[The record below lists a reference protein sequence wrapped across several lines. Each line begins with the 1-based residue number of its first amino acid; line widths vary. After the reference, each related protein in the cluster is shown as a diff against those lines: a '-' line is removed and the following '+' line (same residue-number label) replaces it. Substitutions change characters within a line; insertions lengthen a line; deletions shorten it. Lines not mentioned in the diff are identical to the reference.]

1 MVAAGRRP
9 AAATAL
15 DAYVLDDF
23 LLEQCIIPLLR
34 NVPFRMDFSWLL
46 SWWGSWRSNKNE
58 YQHQPPNAALSVAL
72 GLALIRCG
80 TLWITRGH
88 LPGAGA
94 LGLCVD
100 YRNDRRRLVWYSFLR
115 CAVPVL
121 YQQMLLLIDYSNNN
135 KDTGIA
141 TSSTS
146 AGALPL
152 DTNETKLQTS
162 VEQMRALRR
171 RKYVVMWIERI
182 VERTLPTLR
191 WAAWTTAFWWS
202 YVGDNNEQS
211 RRMLISPE
219 LEMRLSGLSYR
230 PTNAATSQS
239 SNNHALRDQTPL
251 NCAFGQRRWMWDILV
266 RSAQLHTAGLWD
278 VPQILTAL
286 WKHPLVLRLRR
297 TKLRDLQGEYA
308 DAARYVCQKC
318 GRSPTNAVQVTFHGQ
333 PFYEC
338 YLCSRKS

>member
-1 MVAAGRRP
+1 MVAAGPRP
-9 AAATAL
+9 AAVTAL
-15 DAYVLDDF
+15 DASVLDDF

-34 NVPFRMDFSWLL
+34 NVPFRMDFSWLF
-46 SWWGSWRSNKNE
+46 SWWASWLSNNDY
-58 YQHQPPNAALSVAL
+58 YQQQQQPNAAVAVAL

-115 CAVPVL
+115 CVVPML
-121 YQQMLLLIDYSNNN
+121 YQMLLIDYGSDN
-135 KDTGIA
+135 KDIA
-141 TSSTS
+141 ASTTFT
-146 AGALPL
+146 GALPL
-152 DTNETKLQTS
+152 GTNETKLQNS

-171 RKYVVMWIERI
+171 RKYVLMWIERI
-182 VERTLPTLR
+182 VERILPTLR

-202 YVGDNNEQS
+202 CVGNNEQS

-230 PTNAATSQS
+230 PTIATSQS
-239 SNNHALRDQTPL
+239 STNHAMRDQTPL
-251 NCAFGQRRWMWDILV
+251 NCASGQRRWMWEILV

-278 VPQILTAL
+278 VAQILAER
-286 WKHPLVLRLRR
+286 WKHPLFVRFKRTGLRV
-297 TKLRDLQGEYA
+297 LQGEYA
-308 DAARYVCQKC
+308 DAARYICQKC
-318 GRSPTNAVQVTFHGQ
+318 GRSPTNAVLVTFHGK

-338 YLCSRKS
+338 YLCSPKS